1 MRGGVALIGRYIGGE
16 KRGKFLGILEHSAD
30 RKVNQI
36 VNLRSDLMNLR
47 SSIIFA
53 AWDMGLFNVHLAA

>member
-1 MRGGVALIGRYIGGE
+1 LAVKSGA
-16 KRGKFLGILEHSAD
+16 KFLGILEHSAD